1 MGHLTRAAPVLL
13 VASSLVACG
22 GGNGSGRLRGTTTAT
37 VVEAPVATVDSYR
50 TEATPEAAIGGEPAA
65 AVERGVVAA
74 GQSRGVEMS
83 GDGRLGLLAAWTAE
97 RLGEGGTPPPHEVVE
112 FFAHHVGLVEPVP
125 HLLILGQPDASALEA
140 GITDSV
146 AQFLGRQ
153 AYNRYGVAVVERQG
167 LTIAVVTLAGRWV
180 ELEPVP
186 RHLSAG
192 ESIRVSGSLLDG
204 YQNPTFAVAPPEG
217 AVRRIPAG
225 GGPDFQVN
233 IPTEGRGVYKVEIL
247 AQGPRG
253 DTVLANFPLYV
264 GVPVPRSV
272 AVGGTAGPGESRDAL
287 AVGTELLR
295 QLNETREQ
303 QGLAPLARHEGVA
316 AVALAHSRDMVDN
329 GFVGHRSAASGNA
342 PDRVRAAGLRSGL
355 VLENI
360 GRGYGAAEIHRGLID
375 SPGHRANVL
384 NGDVTHV
391 GIGVVGEPEG
401 SRTAFV
407 ATQVFVR
414 MAQEI
419 DVAAAP
425 AELIALIN
433 QGREARGARP
443 LEGDQNL
450 SAAAQQAAQDY
461 FGDGDLT
468 QQDAVDQASGQMRR
482 FAIAF
487 RRVGG
492 LMVVVSTVD
501 EASQLEPT
509 FDPEVRYVG
518 IGVAQG
524 NREDHPPNSIAV
536 VILLGWAR

>member
-1 MGHLTRAAPVLL
+1 MGHLNRAVAPLL
-13 VASSLVACG
+13 LLLVACG
-22 GGNGSGRLRGTTTAT
+22 GGASGERLRGTTTAT
-37 VVEAPVATVDSYR
+37 VVEAPVATVESYR
-50 TEATPEAAIGGEPAA
+50 TESTPEAAIGGEAAA
-65 AVERGVVAA
+65 AVERGIIAA
-74 GQSRGVEMS
+74 GERTGLELT
-83 GDGRLGLLAAWTAE
+83 GDGRLALLAAWTAE
-97 RLGEGGTPPPHEVVE
+97 RLGDGGTPPPHEVVE

-125 HLLILGQPDASALEA
+125 HLLILGQPDPSALEA
-140 GITDSV
+140 GIADSV

-153 AYNRYGVAVVERQG
+153 AYNRYGAAVVERQG

-180 ELEPVP
+180 DLRPVP
-186 RHLSAG
+186 RHLRAG
-192 ESIRVSGSLLDG
+192 ESIRVTGSLLEG
-204 YQNPTFAVAPPEG
+204 YRNPTFAIAPPEG
-217 AVRRIPAG
+217 PVRRVPAG
-225 GGPDFQVN
+225 SGPEFQVN

-264 GVPVPRSV
+264 GVSVPRSV
-272 AVGGTAGPGESRDAL
+272 SVGGTEGPGESRDAL
-287 AVGTELLR
+287 AVGAELLR

-303 QGLAPLARHEGVA
+303 NNLSPLAPHEGVA
-316 AVALAHSRDMVDN
+316 SVALAHSRDMVDN
-329 GFVGHRSAASGNA
+329 GFVGHRSTTTGNA
-342 PDRVRAAGLRSGL
+342 PERVRAAGLRSGL

-360 GRGYGAAEIHRGLID
+360 GRGYGATEIHRGLID

-384 NGDVTHV
+384 NADVTHV

-414 MAQEI
+414 MAEEI
-419 DVAAAP
+419 DVEAAP
-425 AELIALIN
+425 AALLELIN
-433 QGREARGARP
+433 RGREARGANA
-443 LEGDQNL
+443 LEADENL
-450 SAAAQQAAQDY
+450 IAAAQQAAQDY
-461 FGDGDLT
+461 FGDSNLT

-492 LMVVVSTVD
+492 LMVVVSSVD

-509 FDPEVRYVG
+509 FDAEVRYVG